1 MIWEAIA
8 GIAAIVAT
16 FVSVFT
22 VAVRINRTLVLL
34 EAAVDRLGKLTEAQ
48 SEKLASV
55 EQGIGECDRRILL
68 LEARTNEKGRKYSYE
83 S

>member
-68 LEARTNEKGRKYSYE
+68 LEARTNEKERKYGYGS
-83 S
+83 